1 MNTLKKIFMLILIT
15 ISNDLLSQTMF
26 EFDCSVSYSSGTN
39 DSIDSP
45 FGGRVK
51 PNRTDLSGGQ
61 PAPAD
66 SYFPVLVVFIQFK
79 NEPNDPRNTWPTNS
93 APTYTGNLIATQ
105 KNTVGN
111 WWNWYDPQT
120 EILSSHWAE
129 VSRGKFHVIGPR
141 PSGSGAFA
149 VNLSKT
155 GQEYFQLYNYNKFK
169 TDSAI
174 HREIW
179 DSIKAQGLTDWRPYD
194 RWRKDGNLFYF
205 TPLGEGD
212 GYVDMIYQVF
222 KTRGGATVI
231 DANNVSST
239 LFLDNAGYNLLG
251 NHYFGIDTV
260 DNYGTRIDYGTSH
273 LGSGVTVSFRG
284 QLAQYL
290 GSLGHE
296 HAHQMFSP
304 NHSTYSR
311 VSYGF
316 GYESFYS
323 PADMI
328 LNEYMTPTNV
338 TFNSTNYLGDYS
350 SRNSGTGNLLKV
362 PVQGN
367 EYFLLASRNKYSKWD
382 RVMTGDTAQIDPY
395 NDNSDYG
402 KGLYI
407 YHVPNGLN
415 FPGSDI
421 SQQDMEC
428 ADGLFEWEYAG
439 QSAQQVIHDCFISGP
454 TVWPYYKKKSVIY
467 ENDSSNLF
475 RYAPP
480 SGYTSRAV
488 GDGISLRK
496 YFGIV
501 DGKYIYHIKWWGV
514 GDQPSNSCNIG
525 TDRLFTNDEEIYT
538 RFDIGGDREDAWK
551 PGYNEVFTPY
561 SSPNTNTWTTTP
573 SNQNSGIYI
582 WYSSYTGSGPGDI
595 AYIKVYKAGENGETD
610 STILSKTPPSRPMG
624 LYVLPCNSSP
634 TINSLKRIKL
644 SWNHNMEPDMKRT
657 VTGETDYFKRYKIY
671 RSTAEDMSQVP
682 PDALQYPET
691 VYELI
696 ATVELNENSAPF
708 FIDSGLVSTC
718 NDVLCGATSCW
729 EMYPVRYRVQAVDV
743 YNDVSVL
750 SDFVNTEAWD
760 TGEGEGGYYGDNI
773 SVNEIEINEGIPT
786 EYSLYQN
793 YPNPFNPVTKIK
805 YDIPFDGNVS
815 IKIFDISGR
824 LINTLVNEYKVAGQ
838 FETDFHGENLSSG
851 VYYYK
856 IESGEFSQVKKMIL
870 IK

>member
-1 MNTLKKIFMLILIT
+1 MNTLKIIFILILIT

-26 EFDCSVSYSSGTN
+26 EFDCSVSHSSGTN

-45 FGGRVK
+45 YGGRVK

-105 KNTVGN
+105 KNTVGD

-129 VSRGKFHVIGPR
+129 ISRGKFHVIGPR

-155 GQEYFQLYNYNKFK
+155 GQEYFEFYNYDKTK

-194 RWRKDGNLFYF
+194 RWRKNGNLFYF

-222 KTRGGATVI
+222 KTRGGATVQ
-231 DANNVSST
+231 DANNSTTT
-239 LFLDNAGYNLLG
+239 LFLNNAGYNHLG
-251 NHYFGIDTV
+251 NHYFRLDTV
-260 DNYGTRIDYGTSH
+260 DNYGTRIDYGTSQY
-273 LGSGVTVSFRG
+273 GSGVTISFRG
-284 QLAQYL
+284 QFAQYV
-290 GSLGHE
+290 GTMGHE
-296 HAHQMFSP
+296 HGHQMFSP
-304 NHSTYSR
+304 WHSTYSR

-316 GYESFYS
+316 GYDFFYS

-338 TFNSTNYLGDYS
+338 TINSTNYLGDYS

-362 PVQGN
+362 PIQGD

-382 RVMTGDTAQIDPY
+382 RVMIGDSAQIDPY
-395 NDNSDYG
+395 EDNSDNG

-415 FPGSDI
+415 FPSGDI

-428 ADGLFEWEYAG
+428 ADGLFEWEYSG
-439 QSAQQVIHDCFISGP
+439 QAAQQVIHDCYISGS
-454 TVWPYYKKKSVIY
+454 TAWPYFKKKNVLY
-467 ENDSSNLF
+467 NNDPSILFNSNP
-475 RYAPP
+475 Y
-480 SGYTSRAV
+480 
-488 GDGISLRK
+488 GDGISFHYVYNDTARS
-496 YFGIV
+496 
-501 DGKYIYHIKWWGV
+501 KWWGV

-551 PGYNEVFTPY
+551 PGYNEVFSPY
-561 SSPNTNTWTTTP
+561 SSPNTKTW
-573 SNQNSGIYI
+573 SDQNSGIFI
-582 WYSSYTGSGPGDI
+582 WYSSYAGSGPGDV

-624 LYVLPCNSSP
+624 LYVLPCD
-634 TINSLKRIKL
+634 SLPESDGYKRVKIR
-644 SWNHNMEPDMKRT
+644 WNQNQEPDMKRINGSDT
-657 VTGETDYFKRYKIY
+657 IKRYIVY
-671 RSTAEDMSQVP
+671 R
-682 PDALQYPET
+682 
-691 VYELI
+691 
-696 ATVELNENSAPF
+696 
-708 FIDSGLVSTC
+708 
-718 NDVLCGATSCW
+718 
-729 EMYPVRYRVQAVDV
+729 
-743 YNDVSVL
+743 
-750 SDFVNTEAWD
+750 
-760 TGEGEGGYYGDNI
+760 
-773 SVNEIEINEGIPT
+773 
-786 EYSLYQN
+786 
-793 YPNPFNPVTKIK
+793 
-805 YDIPFDGNVS
+805 
-815 IKIFDISGR
+815 
-824 LINTLVNEYKVAGQ
+824 
-838 FETDFHGENLSSG
+838 
-851 VYYYK
+851 
-856 IESGEFSQVKKMIL
+856 
-870 IK
+870 